1 MKIKMGN
8 YGFVSMVLT
17 FLYQP
22 LLQSYGRIITLGI
35 LVPYNGSRSMGEE
48 AEVAVQLAISKVGLS
63 YYLRSYK

>member
-1 MKIKMGN
+1 MGN
-8 YGFVSMVLT
+8 YGFASMVLT

-22 LLQSYGRIITLGI
+22 LLQSYGRIITLGV

-63 YYLRSYK
+63 YYQKEL